1 MRKDGIQ
8 IGRIYGIPIFLHTSW
23 FIIFGLIAFS
33 FVSEFDAL
41 QLNIPMSRLWGLGLM
56 TSLLF
61 FGSLVFHEMAHS
73 VIAKHYKIPVVSIT
87 LFVFGGVSRIGR
99 EPARALEEFNIA
111 VAGPLSSFFLAGGFW
126 LITHEAGSN
135 AILSTLAGSL
145 AWINFS
151 LALFNLIPGFPLD
164 GGHIFR
170 AMVWGFNKDYAR
182 ATKIAARSGQV
193 VAYGMIALG
202 VVTALTNHPQQLGGP
217 VGGLWLAFIGWFILS
232 AAKQSQAQV
241 EARGALEGLRVAD
254 IMSPDLQTVGRE
266 ISLEDYAREM
276 VRTGRRA
283 HLVVAGDQLVGLVT
297 AQALEHRSAGRLG
310 CDFRAGR
317 HAPQG
322 KAALGRP
329 GGARDFPAGPNAH
342 GGHAADAGD
351 CRRKRCRHCHARFHP
366 ARPSVTPRDRHLRRE
381 GSTCGAGFSLRIF
394 VLARTKT
401 RRLKP
406 APLYRS
412 NEPTL
417 RICREKSAGL

>member
-1 MRKDGIQ
+1 MRKEGIQ

-41 QLNIPMSRLWGLGLM
+41 QLNIPTSRLWGLGLM
-56 TSLLF
+56 TSALF

-73 VIAKHYKIPVVSIT
+73 MIAKYYKIPVVSIT

-126 LITHEAGSN
+126 LVARQAGSN

-145 AWINFS
+145 AGINFM
-151 LALFNLIPGFPLD
+151 LAAFNLIPGFPLD
-164 GGHIFR
+164 GGHVLR
-170 AMVWGFNKDYAR
+170 AIVWGFNKDYAR
-182 ATKIAARSGQV
+182 STRIASRSGQV

-202 VVTALTNHPQQLGGP
+202 AGMALTNLTVRGVGGP

-232 AAKQSQAQV
+232 AAKQSQAQA

-254 IMSPDLQTVGRE
+254 IMTPELHTVGRE

-297 AQALEHRSAGRLG
+297 AEALASVPQQDWDVTSVQAVMLPKTKLHWAAPEEPALSLLDRMRTVGMQQMPVITGGNVVGIVTRDSILRVLQSRHEVGSFAGR
-310 CDFRAGR
+310 
-317 HAPQG
+317 
-322 KAALGRP
+322 
-329 GGARDFPAGPNAH
+329 
-342 GGHAADAGD
+342 
-351 CRRKRCRHCHARFHP
+351 
-366 ARPSVTPRDRHLRRE
+366 
-381 GSTCGAGFSLRIF
+381 
-394 VLARTKT
+394 
-401 RRLKP
+401 
-406 APLYRS
+406 
-412 NEPTL
+412 
-417 RICREKSAGL
+417 

>member
-1 MRKDGIQ
+1 LFALYLEHESNGVMRKDGFQ

-41 QLNIPMSRLWGLGLM
+41 QLNLPTSRLWGLGLM
-56 TSLLF
+56 TSALF

-73 VIAKHYKIPVVSIT
+73 IVAKFYKIPVVSIT

-99 EPARALEEFNIA
+99 EPSRAVEEFNIA
-111 VAGPLSSFFLAGGFW
+111 IAGPLSSFILAGGFW
-126 LITHEAGSN
+126 LIERGAGTN
-135 AILSTLAGSL
+135 AVLSTLAGSL

-170 AMVWGFNKDYAR
+170 AIVWSINKDYAR
-182 ATKIAARSGQV
+182 ATKLAARSGQV
-193 VAYGMIALG
+193 IALGMIAAG
-202 VVTALTNHPQQLGGP
+202 AGTALMNYQPLGGP

-232 AAKQSQAQV
+232 AAKQSQAQA

-254 IMSPDLQTVGRE
+254 IMTPDLQTVGRE

-297 AQALEHRSAGRLG
+297 AEALNSVPQHEWDVTSVQAVMLPKEKLHWAAPEEPALSLLDRMRTVGMQQMPVIAGGSVVGVVTRDSIL
-310 CDFRAGR
+310 RVLQSR
-317 HAPQG
+317 HAMSSMV
-322 KAALGRP
+322 GR
-329 GGARDFPAGPNAH
+329 
-342 GGHAADAGD
+342 
-351 CRRKRCRHCHARFHP
+351 
-366 ARPSVTPRDRHLRRE
+366 
-381 GSTCGAGFSLRIF
+381 
-394 VLARTKT
+394 
-401 RRLKP
+401 
-406 APLYRS
+406 
-412 NEPTL
+412 
-417 RICREKSAGL
+417 

>member
-1 MRKDGIQ
+1 MRKEGIQ

-41 QLNIPMSRLWGLGLM
+41 QLNIPTSRLWGLGLM
-56 TSLLF
+56 TSALF

-73 VIAKHYKIPVVSIT
+73 VIAKYYKIPVVSIT

-126 LITHEAGSN
+126 LVARQAGSN

-145 AWINFS
+145 AGINFM
-151 LALFNLIPGFPLD
+151 LAAFNLIPGFPLD
-164 GGHIFR
+164 GGHVLR
-170 AMVWGFNKDYAR
+170 AIVWGFNKDYAR
-182 ATKIAARSGQV
+182 STRIASRSGQV

-202 VVTALTNHPQQLGGP
+202 AGMALTNLTVRGVGGP

-254 IMSPDLQTVGRE
+254 IMTPELHTVGRE

-283 HLVVAGDQLVGLVT
+283 HLVVAGDQIVGLVT
-297 AQALEHRSAGRLG
+297 AEALASVPQQDWDVTSVQAVMLPKTKLHWAAPEEPALSLLDRMRTIGMQQMPVIAGGSVVGIVTRDSIL
-310 CDFRAGR
+310 RVLQSR
-317 HAPQG
+317 HEVG
-322 KAALGRP
+322 
-329 GGARDFPAGPNAH
+329 
-342 GGHAADAGD
+342 
-351 CRRKRCRHCHARFHP
+351 
-366 ARPSVTPRDRHLRRE
+366 
-381 GSTCGAGFSLRIF
+381 
-394 VLARTKT
+394 
-401 RRLKP
+401 
-406 APLYRS
+406 
-412 NEPTL
+412 
-417 RICREKSAGL
+417 

>member
-41 QLNIPMSRLWGLGLM
+41 QLNLPTSRLWGLGLM
-56 TSLLF
+56 TSALF

-73 VIAKHYKIPVVSIT
+73 IVAKFYKIPVVSIT

-99 EPARALEEFNIA
+99 EPTRAIEEFNIA
-111 VAGPLSSFFLAGGFW
+111 IAGPLSSFFLAGGFW
-126 LITHEAGSN
+126 LIDRAAGTN
-135 AILSTLAGSL
+135 AVLSTLAGSL

-170 AMVWGFNKDYAR
+170 AIVWSFNKDYAR

-193 VAYGMIALG
+193 VAIAMIAAG
-202 VVTALTNHPQQLGGP
+202 AATALMNYQRLGGP

-232 AAKQSQAQV
+232 AAKQSQAQA
-241 EARGALEGLRVAD
+241 EAREALEGLRVAD
-254 IMSPDLQTVGRE
+254 IMTPDLQTVGRE

-283 HLVVAGDQLVGLVT
+283 HLVVGGDQLVGLVT
-297 AQALEHRSAGRLG
+297 AEALNSVPQHNWDVTSVQAVMLPKEKLHWAAPEEPALSLLDRMRTVGMQQMPVIAGGSVVGIVTRDSILRVLQSRHAMSSLAGR
-310 CDFRAGR
+310 
-317 HAPQG
+317 
-322 KAALGRP
+322 
-329 GGARDFPAGPNAH
+329 
-342 GGHAADAGD
+342 
-351 CRRKRCRHCHARFHP
+351 
-366 ARPSVTPRDRHLRRE
+366 
-381 GSTCGAGFSLRIF
+381 
-394 VLARTKT
+394 
-401 RRLKP
+401 
-406 APLYRS
+406 
-412 NEPTL
+412 
-417 RICREKSAGL
+417 

>member
-41 QLNIPMSRLWGLGLM
+41 QLNLPTSRLWGLGLM
-56 TSLLF
+56 TSALF

-73 VIAKHYKIPVVSIT
+73 IIAKLYNIPVVSIT

-99 EPARALEEFNIA
+99 EPSRAIEEFNIA
-111 VAGPLSSFFLAGGFW
+111 IAGPLSSFFLAGGFW
-126 LITHEAGSN
+126 LIERGAGSN
-135 AILSTLAGSL
+135 AVLSTLAGSL

-170 AMVWGFNKDYAR
+170 AIVWNFNNDYAR

-202 VVTALTNHPQQLGGP
+202 ATTALMSYQPLGGP

-232 AAKQSQAQV
+232 AAKQSQAQA
-241 EARGALEGLRVAD
+241 EARGALEGLSVAD
-254 IMSPDLQTVGRE
+254 IMTPDLQTVGRE

-283 HLVVAGDQLVGLVT
+283 HLVVAGNQLVGLVT
-297 AQALEHRSAGRLG
+297 AEALNSVPQQDWDVTSVQAVMLPKEKLHWAAPEEPALSLLDRMRTVGMQQMPVIAAGSVVGIVTRDSILRVLQSRHTMSSVAGR
-310 CDFRAGR
+310 
-317 HAPQG
+317 
-322 KAALGRP
+322 
-329 GGARDFPAGPNAH
+329 
-342 GGHAADAGD
+342 
-351 CRRKRCRHCHARFHP
+351 
-366 ARPSVTPRDRHLRRE
+366 
-381 GSTCGAGFSLRIF
+381 
-394 VLARTKT
+394 
-401 RRLKP
+401 
-406 APLYRS
+406 
-412 NEPTL
+412 
-417 RICREKSAGL
+417 